1 MRQKGRFIIFSLTGL
16 FAAICLIGGLRIS
29 TWVFKEK
36 PSPANESIL
45 GNVFE
50 DWVMPDLGTIA
61 QIDIAD
67 IGAGPEPEL
76 VICGGHGLYV
86 FARTEKGYINRW
98 RTKNIKVLPYTRRTF
113 VLFDFDNDGTGE
125 LAFTKDNNLQLL
137 NYRDGIFL
145 ESVIAR
151 DIKVRDM
158 VAGRFFPGKAASLA
172 VLTRDGVKMIVPGSP
187 NTIQEILMNSDTIP
201 TGSGGGKLAILSGTE
216 DSGDVLLIAGNGG
229 KVYFYRHGSDVK
241 NLSLGEEDITR
252 LETWDTGDAQGQ
264 YLILHTDS
272 GIRLYSWSNGAPRLL
287 WEKECRDESN
297 AILADLDGRNG
308 PELVFIQSEFD
319 YKWDIVIKGSVR
331 VYGITEDKLNLQWDS
346 GNIKARQ
353 VATVDL
359 NGDQLREL
367 VVGVDN
373 GARCDDTRKGRV
385 ELYGLTGSGRDGNW
399 HRLWQGDNYEEGE
412 FTLAS
417 GKLDGDGA
425 EEMVV
430 GNSGICDN
438 KGTVRVFKTGFGI
451 KKPFINPP
459 KIDCNIEQNEIIT
472 DQSNLNLWG
481 TVDME
486 SQVSLVFNGE
496 ISPVTV
502 RNNSFAVTL
511 PLREGINK
519 LEIHASNRAK
529 GSTLMKY
536 LVSRVKKEGQ
546 FYIPPWDDHIHLKNC
561 LAGDTD
567 GDGMMEVIA
576 GDDSGRLNLF
586 KFEHGKIK
594 FFAQSERIC
603 EMNQWLIPEKI
614 VDCNRNG
621 YKEIYAN
628 GLVLEWDG
636 RQYNRINI
644 PEDAGFT
651 HFGDINGDG
660 IIDLINKKGVV
671 YTWRGNTVVELARF
685 TTPERGFVAV
695 GDLDQDDIA
704 EVITAEYIEDD
715 YDPRPDSGITVQ
727 KWNGTGLTSCVTLK
741 SGFGITHLVVLDM
754 DGDGKEEVCTLGEV
768 YGSEEDEDEDD
779 DEDGANLELR
789 LFKWHGKE
797 LVRDQHFPG
806 NSLWIN
812 DLELKSGDLDGDG
825 KPELL
830 TYIFDE
836 QKKIEGMVSI
846 CFKDGLP
853 SMENLIFPTAN
864 RRLNNIALGDVDNDG
879 KEEIIEASFSGT
891 LKIYKWDG
899 NKAVL
904 TSKYP

>member
-1 MRQKGRFIIFSLTGL
+1 MRQKGRFIIFPLIGL
-16 FAAICLIGGLRIS
+16 FAAICLFGGVRAII
-29 TWVFKEK
+29 WAFQEK
-36 PSPANESIL
+36 LSLANESIS

-67 IGAGPEPEL
+67 IGAGSEPEL
-76 VICGGHGLYV
+76 VICGGNGLYV

-98 RTKNIKVLPYTRRTF
+98 RNENIKVLPYDKGRIF
-113 VLFDFDNDGTGE
+113 VLFDFDDDGTGE
-125 LAFTKDNNLQLL
+125 LAFKKDNNLQLL

-151 DIKVRDM
+151 DINVRDM

-172 VLTRDGVKMIVPGSP
+172 VLTRDGVKMVVPGSP
-187 NTIQEILMNSDTIP
+187 NTFQEILNGPDIVP
-201 TGSGGGKLAILSGTE
+201 TRSGGGKLAVLSGTKA
-216 DSGDVLLIAGNGG
+216 SGDILLIAGNSG
-229 KVYFYRHGSDVK
+229 KVYFYHHGSGVK
-241 NLSLGEEDITR
+241 SLNLGEEDIIR
-252 LETWDTGDAQGQ
+252 LETWDAGDAQGQ
-264 YLILHTDS
+264 YLILQTGS
-272 GIRLYSWSNGAPRLL
+272 GIKLYSWSNGTPRLL
-287 WEKECRDESN
+287 WEKKCRDESN
-297 AILADLDGRNG
+297 AILVDLDGRNG
-308 PELVFIQSEFD
+308 PELVFMQSEFD
-319 YKWDIVIKGSVR
+319 YEKNIVKGSVR
-331 VYGITEDKLNLQWDS
+331 VYGITGDKLHLQWDS

-353 VATVDL
+353 VASVDL

-367 VVGVDN
+367 AVGVDN
-373 GARCDDTRKGRV
+373 GARCSDTRKGRV

-399 HRLWQGDNYEEGE
+399 HRIWQGDNYEEGE

-438 KGTVRVFKTGFGI
+438 KGTVRVFKTGSGI
-451 KKPFINPP
+451 KKPFITSP

-472 DQSNLNLWG
+472 DQSNLNLRG

-502 RNNSFAVTL
+502 SNNSFAVIL

-519 LEIHASNRAK
+519 LEIHAASRAK

-536 LVSRVKKEGQ
+536 LVSRVKKEGH
-546 FYIPPWDDHIHLKNC
+546 FYIPPWDDDIHLEHC
-561 LAGDTD
+561 LTGDTD
-567 GDGMMEVIA
+567 GDGVMEVIA

-594 FFAQSERIC
+594 FFAQSDRS
-603 EMNQWLIPEKI
+603 QGSVPKKI

-621 YKEIYAN
+621 FKEIYVSKQ
-628 GLVLEWDG
+628 LILEWDG

-660 IIDLINKKGVV
+660 IIDLISEEGVV

-695 GDLDQDDIA
+695 GDLDKDEIA

-727 KWNGTGLTSCVTLK
+727 KWNGTGFTDCITLK
-741 SGFGITHLVVLDM
+741 SGFGITHLNVLDM
-754 DGDGKEEVCTLGEV
+754 DGDGKEEVCAWGEV
-768 YGSEEDEDEDD
+768 FGSEKDEDEN
-779 DEDGANLELR
+779 GPNRELR

-797 LVRDQHFPG
+797 LVREQHFPK
-806 NSLWIN
+806 NFLRMN
-812 DLELKSGDLDGDG
+812 DPKSGDLDGNG
-825 KPELL
+825 RPELL
-830 TYIFDE
+830 TYIFDK
-836 QKKIEGMVSI
+836 QKKIKGMVI
-846 CFKDGLP
+846 IRFKDGLP
-853 SMENLIFPTAN
+853 TMKNFVFPTAN
-864 RRLNNIALGDVDNDG
+864 SQLDNITLGDVDNDG
-879 KEEIIEASFSGT
+879 KEEIIEASGA
-891 LKIYKWDG
+891 LKVYKWDG

-904 TSKYP
+904 VSKYP